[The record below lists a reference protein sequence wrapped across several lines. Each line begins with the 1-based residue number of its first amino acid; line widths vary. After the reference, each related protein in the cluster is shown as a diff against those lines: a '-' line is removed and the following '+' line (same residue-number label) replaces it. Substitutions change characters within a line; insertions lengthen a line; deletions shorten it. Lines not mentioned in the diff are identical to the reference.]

1 MSRSLIVAL
10 LLVFVATFS
19 VAAEEFRVAQVQI
32 EGNRRVAT
40 AAIRGVISINPG
52 DVVSYAQVDEN
63 LRNIFALGGFHDVTA
78 RIDDVQGSNI
88 LVFELEEQPLVRTL
102 EFRDNKK
109 LSDQKL
115 RENITLRPPFIFDHN
130 RVRNSVQELKNAYIK
145 DAYHAVEINTQLIR
159 DNRGEATLA
168 YLIDEGRKIRI
179 KNINFIGNKVLKKRA
194 LLKSIETKESW
205 FLSWLTGRGVYLED
219 VMEIDVERIKMAYY
233 DIGYQDVI
241 VKQPQVTLV
250 DDKYLNIDIEID
262 EGPQYRVGALS
273 VSGDLLFPEDQLLEQ
288 VQLKEGEVFS
298 RLQLRD
304 SILALTDLYADQGYA
319 YVNVVPLTTKKTDQ
333 LLYDIELEI
342 EQGVQVTIER
352 VDISGNVRT
361 RDKVIRRE
369 IPVIEGELYRSS
381 KMKEANRRVRNLG
394 FFETV
399 EVTDRPGSAEDLS
412 VVEVAVEERLTG
424 TFSIGLGYSS
434 VDKLMAQGSISQENF
449 LGRGLNLNLSG
460 SVGTTSNTYSL
471 AITDPYFLDTDWT
484 LGGEVYRS
492 VREYNDYDDER
503 TGGAIRAGHP
513 VSRNSRAFLTYR
525 YEQKEISNLS
535 TVALANQFIVDQ
547 EGRSTLSSV
556 TTQWVRNSTDLYEDP
571 SRGGITRISL
581 EYAGLGGTEH
591 FLRPIASHRQFFP
604 LFWGT
609 VFSVH
614 GEVGYITSTRGDEVS
629 LSERFFL
636 GGIRTIR
643 GFKTR
648 EVGPIETDSFG
659 NSIYVGGEKMG
670 YFNIEY
676 LFPIYR
682 SLGLQGVLFYDTGNV
697 WRDDEEYFSDMRH
710 SAGAGI
716 RWRSP
721 LGPLR
726 FEWGYNL
733 DPRDNE
739 KQSVFE
745 FTIGRP
751 F

>member
-1 MSRSLIVAL
+1 MSKSLIVAL
-10 LLVFVATFS
+10 FLVFVSVFS
-19 VAAEEFRVAQVQI
+19 VMAEEFRVAQVQI

-40 AAIRGVISINPG
+40 AAVRGVISINPG

-63 LRNIFALGGFHDVTA
+63 VRNIFSLGGFHNVTA
-78 RIDDVQGSNI
+78 RVDEVQGSNI
-88 LVFELEEQPLVRTL
+88 LVFDLEELPLVRTM

-115 RENITLRPPFIFDHN
+115 RDSTTLRPPFIFDHN
-130 RVRNSVQELKNAYIK
+130 RVRSSVQEMKNAYIK
-145 DAYHAVEINTQLIR
+145 DGFHAVEINTHLTT
-159 DNRGEATLA
+159 DNRGEATLT
-168 YLIDEGRKIRI
+168 YLVDEGRKIRI

-194 LLKSIETKESW
+194 LLKSIETKERW
-205 FLSWLTGRGVYLED
+205 FLSWLTGRGVYLEE

-241 VKQPQVTLV
+241 VQQPQVTLV
-250 DDKYLNIDIEID
+250 DGKHLNIDIEID

-273 VSGDLLFPEDQLLEQ
+273 VSGDLLYPTDQLLDL
-288 VQLKEGEVFS
+288 VLLKEGEVFS
-298 RLQLRD
+298 RLQMRD
-304 SILALTDLYADQGYA
+304 SIVALTDLYADRGYA
-319 YVNVVPLTTKKTDQ
+319 YVNVVPLTTKKADQ
-333 LLYDIELEI
+333 LLFDIELEI

-369 IPVIEGELYRSS
+369 IPVIEGELYSSS

-394 FFETV
+394 FFEEV
-399 EVTDRPGSAEDLS
+399 QVTDKRGSAEDLS

-434 VDKLMAQGSISQENF
+434 VDKLMAQGSITQENF
-449 LGRGLNLNLSG
+449 LGRGLSLNLSG
-460 SVGTTSNTYSL
+460 SIGSTSNTYSL
-471 AITDPYFLDTDWT
+471 AVTDPYFLDTDWT

-492 VREYNDYDDER
+492 KREYRDYDDER

-513 VSRNSRAFLTYR
+513 VSKNSRLFLTYR
-525 YEQKEISNLS
+525 YEQKEITNLS
-535 TVALANQFIVDQ
+535 AVAEANRFIADQ
-547 EGRSTLSSV
+547 AGRSTLSSI
-556 TTQWVRNSTDLYEDP
+556 TTQWVRNSTDFYEDP
-571 SRGGITRISL
+571 SRGGVTRISL

-591 FLRPIASHRQFFP
+591 FLRPIASHRHFFP

-609 VFSVH
+609 VFSIH
-614 GEVGYITSTRGDEVS
+614 GEVGYITSTRGDDEVS
-629 LSERFFL
+629 ISERFYL

-648 EVGPIETDSFG
+648 EVGPRSDDG
-659 NSIYVGGEKMG
+659 IYIGGEKMG

-697 WRDDEEYFSDMRH
+697 WTDDEEYFSDMRH

-733 DPRDNE
+733 DPRDDE
-739 KQSVFE
+739 KKSVFE

>member
-10 LLVFVATFS
+10 FLVFVTSFT

-40 AAIRGVISINPG
+40 TAIRGAISINPG

-63 LRNIFALGGFHDVTA
+63 LRAIFALGGFHNVTA
-78 RIDDVQGSNI
+78 RVDEVQGSNI
-88 LVFELEEQPLVRTL
+88 LVFELEEQALVRTL

-115 RENITLRPPFIFDHN
+115 RDNTTLRPPFIFDHN
-130 RVRNSVQELKNAYIK
+130 RVRNSVQELKDAYIK
-145 DAYHAVEINTQLIR
+145 EGFHAVQINTQLAT
-159 DNRGEATLA
+159 DNRGDATLT
-168 YLIDEGRKIRI
+168 YLVDEGRKIRI
-179 KNINFIGNKVLKKRA
+179 KNINFIGNEVLKKRA
-194 LLKSIETKESW
+194 LLKSIETKERW

-241 VKQPQVTLV
+241 VQQPQVTLV

-262 EGPQYRVGALS
+262 EGPQYRVGTLS
-273 VSGDLLFPEDQLLEQ
+273 VSGDLLFPEDQLLVQ

-304 SILALTDLYADQGYA
+304 SIIALTDLYADQGYA
-319 YVNVVPLTTKKTDQ
+319 YVNVVPLTTKKADQ
-333 LLYDIELEI
+333 LLFDIELEI
-342 EQGVQVTIER
+342 EQGVQVKVER

-369 IPVIEGELYRSS
+369 IPVIEGELYSSS

-394 FFETV
+394 FFDEV
-399 EVTDRPGSAEDLS
+399 QVTDRPGSAEDLS

-492 VREYNDYDDER
+492 MREYNDYDDER

-535 TVALANQFIVDQ
+535 PIALNNAFIVDQ
-547 EGRSTLSSV
+547 AGKSTLSSI
-556 TTQWVRNSTDLYEDP
+556 TAQWVRNSTDFFEDP

-614 GEVGYITSTRGDEVS
+614 GEVGYITSTSDDDVS

-648 EVGPIETDSFG
+648 EVGPKDGDIF
-659 NSIYVGGEKMG
+659 VGGEKMG

-682 SLGLQGVLFYDTGNV
+682 SLGLQGVIFYDTGNV

-733 DPRDNE
+733 DPRDDE

>member
-1 MSRSLIVAL
+1 MYKSLVVAL
-10 LLVFVATFS
+10 FLVLMSVFS
-19 VAAEEFRVAQVQI
+19 AVAEEFRVAQVQI

-52 DVVSYAQVDEN
+52 DVVSYAMVDEN
-63 LRNIFALGGFHDVTA
+63 LRNIFALGGFYDVTA
-78 RIDDVQGSNI
+78 RVDEVQGSNI
-88 LVFELEEQPLVRTL
+88 LVFNLQELPLVRTL

-115 RENITLRPPFIFDHN
+115 RDSTTLRPPFIFDHS
-130 RVRNSVQELKNAYIK
+130 RVRSSVQELKNAYTK
-145 DAYHAVEINTQLIR
+145 DGYHAAEITSRL
-159 DNRGEATLA
+159 DTDDRGEAVLV
-168 YLIDEGRKIRI
+168 YLVDEGRKIRV
-179 KNINFIGNKVLKKRA
+179 KNINFSGNNVLKRRA
-194 LLKSIETKESW
+194 LLKSIETKERW
-205 FLSWLTGRGVYLED
+205 FLSWLTGRGVYLEEI
-219 VMEIDVERIKMAYY
+219 MEIDVERIKMAYY

-241 VKQPQVTLV
+241 VQQPRVTLV
-250 DDKYLNIDIEID
+250 DGKYLNIDIEID
-262 EGPQYRVGALS
+262 EGPQYRVGTLS
-273 VSGDLLFPEDQLLEQ
+273 ISGDLLFPEDQLLQQ
-288 VQLKEGEVFS
+288 VPLKEGEVFS
-298 RLQLRD
+298 RLELRN
-304 SILALTDLYADQGYA
+304 SILALTDLYADRGYA
-319 YVNVVPLTTKKTDQ
+319 YVNVVPLTTRKVNE
-333 LLYDIELEI
+333 LLFNIELEI

-352 VDISGNVRT
+352 VDISGNFRT

-369 IPVIEGELYRSS
+369 IPVIEGELYSSS

-394 FFETV
+394 FFDEV
-399 EVTDRPGSAEDLS
+399 QVTDRPGSAEDLS

-434 VDKLMAQGSISQENF
+434 VDKLLAQGSVSQENF

-460 SVGTTSNTYSL
+460 SIGSKSNTYSL
-471 AITDPYFLDTDWT
+471 GLTDPYFLDTGWT

-492 VREYNDYDDER
+492 KREYRDYDDER
-503 TGGAIRAGHP
+503 AGGAIRAGHP
-513 VSRNSRAFLTYR
+513 VSSNSRIFVTYR
-525 YEQKEISNLS
+525 YEQKEITNLS
-535 TVALANQFIVDQ
+535 EIALTNNFIRSQ
-547 EGRSTLSSV
+547 EGESTLSSI
-556 TTQWVRNSTDLYEDP
+556 TTQWVRNSTDFYDDP
-571 SRGGITRISL
+571 SRGGVTRISL

-591 FLRPIASHRQFFP
+591 FLRPIASHRHFFP

-609 VFSVH
+609 VFSIQ

-629 LSERFFL
+629 LSERFYL
-636 GGIRTIR
+636 GGIRTLR

-648 EVGPIETDSFG
+648 EVGPVETDSLG
-659 NSIYVGGEKMG
+659 NRVYVGGEKMG

-676 LFPIYR
+676 LFPISR

-697 WRDDEEYFSDMRH
+697 WRDNEEYFSDMRH

-733 DPRDNE
+733 DPRDDE
-739 KQSVFE
+739 KKSVFE

>member
-1 MSRSLIVAL
+1 MSRSLFSAL
-10 LLVFVATFS
+10 LLIVLCATS
-19 VAAEEFRVAQVQI
+19 LLAEELRVAQVQI

-40 AAIRGVISINPG
+40 AAIRGAISINPG
-52 DVVSYAQVDEN
+52 DVVSYEQIDSNV
-63 LRNIFALGGFHDVTA
+63 RSIFALGGFHDIAA
-78 RIDDVQGSNI
+78 RVDVIQGSNI
-88 LVFELEEQPLVRTL
+88 LVFDIQELPLVRTL
-102 EFRDNKK
+102 DFRGNKK
-109 LSDQKL
+109 FSDQKL
-115 RENITLRPPFIFDHN
+115 RENASLTPPFIFDPN
-130 RVRNSVQELKNAYIK
+130 RVRSSVQALKNAYIE
-145 DAYHAVEINTQLIR
+145 DGYHAVDIETYLTTA
-159 DNRGEATLA
+159 DRGEAVLVYQVT
-168 YLIDEGRKIRI
+168 EGRKIRI
-179 KNINFIGNKVLKKRA
+179 KDIDFVGNDVLSKRT
-194 LLKSIETKESW
+194 LLKNMETKERW

-219 VMEIDVERIKMAYY
+219 VMELDVERIKLAYY

-241 VKQPQVTLV
+241 VQQPRVTLV
-250 DDKYLNIDIEID
+250 DDKYLHIEIEID
-262 EGPQYRVGALS
+262 EGPQYRVGNLS
-273 VSGDLLFPEDQLLEQ
+273 VSGDLLYPEDRLMNEVELQ
-288 VQLKEGEVFS
+288 EGEVFS
-298 RLQLRD
+298 RLELRD
-304 SILALTDLYADQGYA
+304 SIVALTDLYADSGYA
-319 YVNVVPLTTKKTDQ
+319 YVNVVPLTSKRTDE
-333 LLYDIELEI
+333 LLVDIELEI
-342 EQGVQVTIER
+342 EQGVQVAIER

-361 RDKVIRRE
+361 RDKVIRRQ
-369 IPVIEGELYRSS
+369 IPLVEGELYSSS
-381 KMKEANRRVRNLG
+381 KLKEANRNIRNLG
-394 FFETV
+394 FFEEV
-399 EVTDRPGSAEDLS
+399 EISDRPGSAEDLS
-412 VVEVAVEERLTG
+412 VVEVSVEERLTG

-434 VDKLMAQGSISQENF
+434 VDKVMAQGSITQENF
-449 LGRGLNLNLSG
+449 LGRGLDLSLSG
-460 SVGTTSNTYSL
+460 SVGTKSNTYSL
-471 AITDPYFLDTDWT
+471 SVSDPYFLDTEWT

-492 VREYNDYDDER
+492 EREYNDYDDRR

-525 YEQKEISNLS
+525 YEQKEIYNLS
-535 TVALANQFIVDQ
+535 PVALNNAFIVDQ
-547 EGRSTLSSV
+547 EGQSTLSSV
-556 TTQWVRNSTDLYEDP
+556 TAQWVRNSTDLFEDP

-591 FLRPIASHRQFFP
+591 FLRPIVSHRHFFP

-614 GEVGYITSTRGDEVS
+614 GEVGYITSTRDDEVS

-648 EVGPIETDSFG
+648 EVGPREDGVF
-659 NSIYVGGEKMG
+659 VGGEKMG

-676 LFPIYR
+676 LFPVYR
-682 SLGLQGVLFYDTGNV
+682 PLGLQGVIFYDTGNV

-733 DPRDNE
+733 DPRDDE
-739 KQSVFE
+739 KKSVFE

>member
-10 LLVFVATFS
+10 FLVFVTSFT

-40 AAIRGVISINPG
+40 TAIRGAISINPG

-63 LRNIFALGGFHDVTA
+63 LRAIFALGGFHDVTA
-78 RIDDVQGSNI
+78 RVDEVQGSNI
-88 LVFELEEQPLVRTL
+88 LVFELEEQALVRTL

-115 RENITLRPPFIFDHN
+115 RDNTTLRPPFIFDHN
-130 RVRNSVQELKNAYIK
+130 RVRNSVQELKDAYIK
-145 DAYHAVEINTQLIR
+145 EGFHAVQINTQLAT
-159 DNRGEATLA
+159 DNRGDATLT
-168 YLIDEGRKIRI
+168 YLVDEGRKIRI
-179 KNINFIGNKVLKKRA
+179 KNINFIGNEVLKKRA
-194 LLKSIETKESW
+194 LLKSIETKERW

-241 VKQPQVTLV
+241 VQQPQVTLV

-262 EGPQYRVGALS
+262 EGPQYRVGTLS
-273 VSGDLLFPEDQLLEQ
+273 VSGDLLFPEDQLLVQ

-304 SILALTDLYADQGYA
+304 SIIALTDLYADQGYA
-319 YVNVVPLTTKKTDQ
+319 YVNVVPLTTKKADQ
-333 LLYDIELEI
+333 LLFDIELEI
-342 EQGVQVTIER
+342 EQGVQVKVER

-369 IPVIEGELYRSS
+369 IPVIEGELYSSS

-394 FFETV
+394 FFDEV
-399 EVTDRPGSAEDLS
+399 QVTDRPGSAEDLS

-492 VREYNDYDDER
+492 MREYNDYDDER

-535 TVALANQFIVDQ
+535 PIALNNAFIVDQ
-547 EGRSTLSSV
+547 AGKSTLSSI
-556 TTQWVRNSTDLYEDP
+556 TAQWVRNSTDFFEDP

-614 GEVGYITSTRGDEVS
+614 GEVGYITSTSDDDVS

-648 EVGPIETDSFG
+648 EVGPKDGDIF
-659 NSIYVGGEKMG
+659 VGGEKMG

-682 SLGLQGVLFYDTGNV
+682 SLGLQGVIFYDTGNV

-733 DPRDNE
+733 DPRDDE

>member
-1 MSRSLIVAL
+1 MSRSLMVAL
-10 LLVFVATFS
+10 FLVFVATFS
-19 VAAEEFRVAQVQI
+19 LAAEEFRVAQVQI

-40 AAIRGVISINPG
+40 AAIRGAITINPG

-63 LRNIFALGGFHDVTA
+63 LKNIFALGGFHDVTA
-78 RIDDVQGSNI
+78 RIAEVQGSTI

-115 RENITLRPPFIFDHN
+115 RDNTTLKPPFIFDHN
-130 RVRNSVQELKNAYIK
+130 RVRNSVQELKNVYIK
-145 DAYHAVEINTQLIR
+145 DAYHAVDINTQLNI
-159 DNRGEATLA
+159 DNRGEATLV
-168 YLIDEGRKIRI
+168 YLIDEGRKIRV
-179 KNINFIGNKVLKKRA
+179 KNINFIGNEVLKKRA
-194 LLKSIETKESW
+194 LLKSIETKERW
-205 FLSWLTGRGVYLED
+205 FLSWLTGRGVYLEE
-219 VMEIDVERIKMAYY
+219 VIEIDIERIKMAYY

-241 VKQPQVTLV
+241 VQQPQVTLI
-250 DDKYLNIDIEID
+250 DNKYLNIDIEID
-262 EGPQYRVGALS
+262 EGPQYRVGALR
-273 VSGDLLFPEDQLLEQ
+273 VSGDLLFPEDELLKQ

-304 SILALTDLYADQGYA
+304 SILALTDLYADRGYA
-319 YVNVVPLTTKKTDQ
+319 YVNVVPLTARKADE
-333 LLYDIELEI
+333 LLFDIELEI
-342 EQGVQVTIER
+342 EQGVQVSIER
-352 VDISGNVRT
+352 VDISGNIRT

-369 IPVIEGELYRSS
+369 IPVIEGELYSSS

-394 FFETV
+394 FFE
-399 EVTDRPGSAEDLS
+399 EVQITDKRGSAEDLS

-449 LGRGLNLNLSG
+449 LGRGLTLNLSG
-460 SVGTTSNTYSL
+460 SVGSKSNTYSL
-471 AITDPYFLDTDWT
+471 AVTDPYFLDTDWT

-492 VREYNDYDDER
+492 QREFRDYDDER
-503 TGGAIRAGHP
+503 TGGAIRAGHS
-513 VSRNSRAFLTYR
+513 VSRNSRVFLTYR
-525 YEQKEISNLS
+525 YEQKEITNLS
-535 TVALANQFIVDQ
+535 AVALANQFIADQ
-547 EGRSTLSSV
+547 EGRSTLSSI
-556 TTQWVRNSTDLYEDP
+556 TTQWVRNSTDFFEDP
-571 SRGGITRISL
+571 SRGGVTRISL

-591 FLRPIASHRQFFP
+591 FLRPIASHRHFFP

-609 VFSVH
+609 VFSIH
-614 GEVGYITSTRGDEVS
+614 GEIGYITSTRGDEVS

-648 EVGPIETDSFG
+648 EVGPRGDDG
-659 NSIYVGGEKMG
+659 IYIGGEKMG
-670 YFNIEY
+670 YFNMEY

-682 SLGLQGVLFYDTGNV
+682 SLGLQGVLFYDTGNA
-697 WRDDEEYFSDMRH
+697 WRDNEEYFSDMRH

-733 DPRDNE
+733 DPRDDE